1 MGILGRLLKTKDRAL
16 QIERTYVCQLR
27 APYKSFGHFS
37 LPASITLYF
46 DNSLSVSAVTY
57 YREQERES
65 IWFYPW
71 N

>member
-46 DNSLSVSAVTY
+46 DNSLSVSALTY
-57 YREQERES
+57 
-65 IWFYPW
+65 
-71 N
+71 